1 MAALLMAAFTACTQ
15 EESLDDGGSGKIR
28 YTLRIATPD
37 LETEA
42 LDHDSRAN
50 AVNAKPNELMKSWLV
65 IVEREGYLED
75 VHEWKIKD
83 GEDGEEEERERD
95 NVATFTAEKGP
106 RNFYS
111 FANIDESEVLALF
124 QEAGYK
130 YTDFVVDPDQPKELT
145 PMDALKKLSY
155 PVSHTGSKPST
166 ILIPMT
172 GVLENEE
179 VDNNSTIT
187 LYVYR
192 MLNRLRFR
200 ITNKSGNKVT
210 IKKITM
216 GDITQDNTT
225 EKPSHIFFFP
235 PQMRTAEITTAF
247 PEGKHEV
254 GDFVFYDNQTATD
267 EEKVLM
273 TLEKEDT
280 EAHDYECYFSPSVAS
295 VHPTKHFPI
304 RVEMEV
310 ENDKGEVITKETR
323 FAVTSLNDIR
333 RNSLVTI
340 PITLT
345 GYNMKLNAYHYA
357 PIGSYP
363 AVRITERNDT
373 EFNCEFTGIG
383 DFALRPYI
391 FAYEDEKNP
400 ENWFELNDTRHILTK
415 ELKVDDP
422 QKIFSVEPDF
432 DAGSDIVGTFST
444 NKGTATVR
452 LTVQIQG
459 EGGVAQTF
467 VRTFYVIHNEITEP

>member
-1 MAALLMAAFTACTQ
+1 MKNPYRYILPAMAALLMAAFTACTQ
-15 EESLDDGGSGKIR
+15 EESLDNGGSGKIR

-37 LETEA
+37 LETED

-65 IVEREGYLED
+65 IVEREGYLE
-75 VHEWKIKD
+75 VIHPS
-83 GEDGEEEERERD
+83 GEFTEELERD

-124 QEAGYK
+124 REAGYE
-130 YTDFVVDPDQPKELT
+130 YTDFVVDPEQPKEL
-145 PMDALKKLSY
+145 PAIDALKKLSY

-172 GVLENEE
+172 GVLENQE

-216 GDITQDNTT
+216 GDITQDNTA

-254 GDFVFYDNQTATD
+254 DSFIFFKAETPSSGIV
-267 EEKVLM
+267 
-273 TLEKEDT
+273 LEKNDKEP
-280 EAHDYECYFSPSVAS
+280 HDFEYYFSPSVAS

-310 ENDKGEVITKETR
+310 ENDEGEVITKETR

-363 AVRITERNDT
+363 AVRITEKNDT

-391 FAYEDEKNP
+391 FAYEDEGKP

-422 QKIFSVEPDF
+422 KNIFSVEPDF
-432 DAGSDIVGTFST
+432 DAGSDIIGTFST
-444 NKGTATVR
+444 NTGTATVR

-467 VRTFYVIHNEITEP
+467 VRTFYVIHN